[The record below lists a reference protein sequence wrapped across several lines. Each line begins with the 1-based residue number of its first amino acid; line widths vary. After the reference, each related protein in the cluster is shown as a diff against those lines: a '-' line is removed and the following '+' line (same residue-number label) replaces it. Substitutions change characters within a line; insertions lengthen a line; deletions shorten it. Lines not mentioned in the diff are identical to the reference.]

1 MVCLV
6 VEQSTT
12 DLSLECILTHTMA
25 VCGKGLQ
32 LFIASLPY
40 LLCVGL
46 IPQMTNPAIQN
57 DFSYY
62 RRTLNRMRINNVP
75 ARRPTHTA
83 TYTNTTT
90 TTFNHTTHTIHAH
103 KTHTHTHKTHTHT
116 RSKTHTHT
124 PPMCL
129 FHNLLL
135 ASYDKLRVKGE

>member
-75 ARRPTHTA
+75 VSRP
-83 TYTNTTT
+83 
-90 TTFNHTTHTIHAH
+90 
-103 KTHTHTHKTHTHT
+103 THTHTHTHSHTHTHAHAHSTTHTHAHTHTHT
-116 RSKTHTHT
+116 HTYTKTAIHTHSLTRTHTHT
-124 PPMCL
+124 HTHSL
-129 FHNLLL
+129 TRTHAHTN
-135 ASYDKLRVKGE
+135 V